1 MNVTFKMK
9 LKFTQY
15 KSLINIVT
23 NNISQQ
29 TWAIRRN
36 SNCSK
41 AGNGMQ
47 NSAQWCSEP
56 VKPRV
61 PCLWFV
67 WKKLRFIVTQ
77 EQNVGARHHWALIE
91 HSLGLSLFSFRVDFY
106 GLDKRMRS
114 LTTKGI
120 FHFCLIYWYRCSH
133 KVNGLRGSK
142 R

>member
-29 TWAIRRN
+29 TWTIRRN

-47 NSAQWCSEP
+47 NSAQWCSEA

-67 WKKLRFIVTQ
+67 WKKLRFDSHS
-77 EQNVGARHHWALIE
+77 GAKCGCQAPLG
-91 HSLGLSLFSFRVDFY
+91 GLSLFSFRVDFY

-120 FHFCLIYWYRCSH
+120 FHFCLIYWCRCSH